1 MAGEECVLSC
11 QGDRADQVFDG
22 VGVHLD
28 AAVVEEGLQ
37 AAPLAVDVG
46 QLLAEAR
53 LGRDTQTLC
62 LQPITELGHEGRAAG
77 LTGRQTLA
85 RAQAPDLGLDAV
97 ELSDPAQAPGGD
109 FRAVAVEDLLQLA
122 PRLGW

>member
-1 MAGEECVLSC
+1 VAGEECVLSC

-28 AAVVEEGLQ
+28 AAVAEEGLQ

-53 LGRDTQTLC
+53 LGRDTQALC
-62 LQPITELGHEGRAAG
+62 LQPVAKLGDEGRAAG
-77 LTGRQTLA
+77 LAGRQTLA
-85 RAQAPDLGLDAV
+85 RAHAPDLGLDAV
-97 ELSDPAQAPGGD
+97 EHSDAA
-109 FRAVAVEDLLQLA
+109 
-122 PRLGW
+122 